1 MAEPDR
7 LQPGEPVAAA
17 GAAEENRELVADQL
31 AAAVGE
37 DRRQADQARALL
49 LADAGREPSDA
60 AAIWKHGATARRL
73 AGADRIEEAMGVA
86 KRGDQEV
93 RLGEVFVECAEKT
106 EFPGFGFPGRRK
118 L

>member
-1 MAEPDR
+1 MVKKGAIETRYKGYHFRSRLEARWALFLDCMATSWEYEKEGFLLSNGERYLPDFW
-7 LQPGEPVAAA
+7 L
-17 GAAEENRELVADQL
+17 
-31 AAAVGE
+31 
-37 DRRQADQARALL
+37 
-49 LADAGREPSDA
+49 PSLR
-60 AAIWKHGATARRL
+60 IWL

>member
-1 MAEPDR
+1 
-7 LQPGEPVAAA
+7 
-17 GAAEENRELVADQL
+17 
-31 AAAVGE
+31 
-37 DRRQADQARALL
+37 
-49 LADAGREPSDA
+49 
-60 AAIWKHGATARRL
+60 
-73 AGADRIEEAMGVA
+73 MGVA